1 MEYFCLNNVLL
12 KNDSG
17 ESYLSYSDA
26 ALAILD
32 EVETPNYIKKQ
43 FTVVSE

>member
-1 MEYFCLNNVLL
+1 MYYL
-12 KNDSG
+12 KLTL

-32 EVETPNYIKKQ
+32 EIEKPKYIKKQ
-43 FTVVSE
+43 FTVVSD